1 MKDKAKL
8 IDDGLKPPSP
18 RREEQAPISSPNL
31 IPKRLSLDIRDPTQ
45 NTHASFELLS
55 SRSYVSNGGMNKQ
68 HTYTVKEED
77 QEIDET
83 EDEDN
88 HKKNISRRL
97 NNENNLRARH
107 RANIHKL
114 DNDNTENIEFDELIE
129 FEAENLQD
137 PDNEVYK

>member
-1 MKDKAKL
+1 
-8 IDDGLKPPSP
+8 
-18 RREEQAPISSPNL
+18 
-31 IPKRLSLDIRDPTQ
+31 
-45 NTHASFELLS
+45 
-55 SRSYVSNGGMNKQ
+55 MNKQ

-137 PDNEVYK
+137 PDNEVYKQFGSNKSKNDSSPIHD